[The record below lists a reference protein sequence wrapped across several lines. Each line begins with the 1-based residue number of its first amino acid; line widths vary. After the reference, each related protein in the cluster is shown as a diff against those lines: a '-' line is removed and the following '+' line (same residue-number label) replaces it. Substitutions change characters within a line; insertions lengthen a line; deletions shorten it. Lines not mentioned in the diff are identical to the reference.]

1 MEMYFVT
8 NIIIRFIRVTYDS
21 AEFYYFLVIQTM
33 FTYAQ
38 NLKCEIRE
46 RTIKKLFN
54 EALHL

>member
-1 MEMYFVT
+1 MYFVT

-38 NLKCEIRE
+38 NFKCEIRE